1 MYHAR
6 HGASARHDAARP
18 VDGPDPLD
26 GRTRRA
32 LTERMTVRPLGGG
45 TYAVAAGDEYTVDLP
60 GGRCT
65 CPDHRYRGTWC
76 KHLRRVAHEVAAG
89 RTPRPGVGPVDCAV
103 CGRETLVE
111 EPVAPPQYCK
121 RCDHAPGDAVVD
133 RETGDR
139 LLVAAAP
146 RGRADETDVAGTGY
160 TVSDYPGNEPYPDDD
175 PVVEVLYP
183 LDGPADANL
192 PARVRRTYRFP
203 FSRVRP
209 VDDEQE
215 QEQPG

>member
-1 MYHAR
+1 MHDTR
-6 HGASARHDAARP
+6 HGAPARHDAAPPAPRP
-18 VDGPDPLD
+18 VDGQDPLD

-45 TYAVAAGDEYTVDLP
+45 TYDVAAGEEYTVDLP

-89 RTPRPGVGPVDCAV
+89 RAPRPGVGPVDCAV
-103 CGRETLVE
+103 CGRETLAE
-111 EPVAPPQYCK
+111 EPVVPPHYCE

-133 RETGDR
+133 SETGDR

-146 RGRADETDVAGTGY
+146 RGRADETAIPGTEY
-160 TVSDYPGNEPYPDDD
+160 TVASYPGNEAYPADDA
-175 PVVEVLYP
+175 VVEVLYP
-183 LDGPADANL
+183 FGGPADANL
-192 PARVRRTYRFP
+192 PARTRRTYRFP
-203 FSRVRP
+203 ASRVRP
-209 VDDEQE
+209 VDEDC
-215 QEQPG
+215 P